1 MNLSRRGFL
10 KFSGIA
16 VAAVLFLRRI
26 AHSEQ
31 SSESFSHHRGPS
43 VAAGGQGVVV
53 SGKPAAT
60 AAGIKILEQGGNAA
74 DAGAATLLA
83 LSVTYVGAFCVGGEV
98 PILVYS
104 ADQKNV
110 KLLEGIGEAPRDP
123 KAIAWYMEHGI
134 PDGDVKA
141 AAVPSTIDAV
151 VTLLKVYGTKSF
163 EEVVQPTLAILDAGG
178 PSWYVDTGTE
188 KRIETGVN
196 WQADLA
202 VTFRKLVESEKT
214 AKGTREQ
221 KLQAVSDRFYRGDIA
236 DALEAW
242 YIEKGGF
249 LRKADLAAH
258 KTPLVDP
265 LATTYRGYT
274 VYKTGPLTQG
284 PYLLQTLRLLEGFD
298 LKRMGFNSADYIH
311 TVIEAEKLA
320 LADRDEYYGDPNFVT
335 VPMQL
340 LLSDQYTKMRRKLID
355 PKKASLEL
363 RPGDP
368 YKMKPTKP
376 PTITGPWHGGTTVMC
391 VTDKFG
397 NVITATP
404 SGLSST
410 AGVAGR
416 TGIIHGSRLTSL
428 NTFAGTP
435 NVIQPGKRPRIT
447 LSPTL
452 LFHDRQP
459 VMAISVAGGDQ
470 QDQAAIQVILNYVEF
485 GMGPVEA
492 FKAPRFSTEHFIGS
506 FGQDRARLGSLSV
519 PNTLPEEVKGE
530 LKARGHVVS
539 DVHGGVG
546 GVALIGIDP
555 KTRQATAV
563 GPAAG
568 KMEEPPGSTS
578 VSARR

>member
-1 MNLSRRGFL
+1 MRKIISLSSL
-10 KFSGIA
+10 PLLLLSPIA
-16 VAAVLFLRRI
+16 WPQATETPVSP
-26 AHSEQ
+26 H
-31 SSESFSHHRGPS
+31 GPS
-43 VAAGGQGVVV
+43 VAAGNQGVVV

-60 AAGIKILEQGGNAA
+60 AAGIGILEQGGNAA
-74 DAGAATLLA
+74 DAAAATLLA
-83 LSVTYVGAFCVGGEV
+83 LSVTYVGAFCVGGEI

-104 ADQKNV
+104 VDHKNV
-110 KLLEGIGEAPRDP
+110 KLLEGQGEAPRDP

-151 VTLLKVYGTKSF
+151 VTLLKLYGTKSF
-163 EEVVQPTLAILDAGG
+163 EEIVQPTLAILDAGG
-178 PSWYVDTGTE
+178 PSWYIDTGSGQ
-188 KRIETGVN
+188 RIETGVH
-196 WQADLA
+196 WQADMA
-202 VTFRKLVESEKT
+202 ATFRKLVESEKT
-214 AKGTREQ
+214 TKGTRLQ

-236 DALEAW
+236 EALEAW
-242 YIEKGGF
+242 YIEKGSF
-249 LRKADLAAH
+249 LRKPDLAAH
-258 KTPLVDP
+258 KTPVVDP
-265 LATTYRGYT
+265 LTITYRGYT

-298 LKRMGFNSADYIH
+298 LKKMGFNSADYIH

-320 LADRDEYYGDPNFVT
+320 LADRDEYYGDPNFAK
-335 VPMQL
+335 VPMRQ
-340 LLSDQYTKMRRKLID
+340 LLSDQYTEMRRKLID

-368 YKMKPTKP
+368 YNMKPTKP

-397 NVITATP
+397 NVIAATP

-416 TGIIHGSRLTSL
+416 TGIIHGSRLSSL

-435 NVIQPGKRPRIT
+435 NVIRAGKRPRIT

-452 LFHDRQP
+452 LFHHNHP

-470 QDQAAIQVILNYVEF
+470 QDQAAIQVILSYVDF
-485 GMGPVEA
+485 GMNPEEA
-492 FKAPRFSTEHFIGS
+492 FKAPRFSTEHFISS
-506 FGQDRARLGSLSV
+506 FGQERARLGSLSV
-519 PNTLPEEVKGE
+519 PNSLPEKVQAD
-530 LKARGHVVS
+530 LRARGHVVTVS
-539 DVHGGVG
+539 REGVG

-555 KTRQATAV
+555 KTNLATAV

-568 KMEEPPGSTS
+568 KME
-578 VSARR
+578 

>member
-1 MNLSRRGFL
+1 MRKIISISAASLIFLMPLEWPPAPERLVTARGL
-10 KFSGIA
+10 A
-16 VAAVLFLRRI
+16 
-26 AHSEQ
+26 
-31 SSESFSHHRGPS
+31 
-43 VAAGGQGVVV
+43 VAAGGKGVVV

-60 AAGIKILEQGGNAA
+60 AAGIEILRKGGNAA

-83 LSVTYVGAFCVGGEV
+83 LSVTYVGAYCVGGEI

-104 ADQKNV
+104 ADQKSV
-110 KLLEGIGEAPRDP
+110 KLLEGQGEAPRDP
-123 KAIAWYMEHGI
+123 KAVAWYMEHGI

-141 AAVPSTIDAV
+141 AAVPGAIDAII
-151 VTLLKVYGTKSF
+151 TLLKLYGTKSF

-178 PSWYVDTGTE
+178 PTWYIDTGSGQ
-188 KRIETGVN
+188 RVETGVK

-202 VTFRKLVESEKT
+202 LTFRKLVESER
-214 AKGTREQ
+214 ASKGTRQQ

-258 KTPLVDP
+258 KTPVVDP
-265 LATTYRGYT
+265 LKTSYRGYT
-274 VYKTGPLTQG
+274 VYKAGPLTQG

-298 LKRMGFNSADYIH
+298 LKKMGFNSADYIH

-320 LADRDEYYGDPNFVT
+320 LADRDEYYGDPNFVK
-335 VPMQL
+335 VPMQQ
-340 LLSDQYTKMRRKLID
+340 LLSDQYTEMRRKLID

-368 YKMKPTKP
+368 YAMKPTKP

-397 NVITATP
+397 NLIAATP

-428 NTFAGTP
+428 NTFPGTP
-435 NVIQPGKRPRIT
+435 NVIEPGKRPRIT

-452 LFHDRQP
+452 LFHDNHP

-470 QDQAAIQVILNYVEF
+470 QDQAAIQVILNYVVF
-485 GMGPVEA
+485 GMA
-492 FKAPRFSTEHFIGS
+492 
-506 FGQDRARLGSLSV
+506 
-519 PNTLPEEVKGE
+519 PEE
-530 LKARGHVVS
+530 
-539 DVHGGVG
+539 
-546 GVALIGIDP
+546 
-555 KTRQATAV
+555 
-563 GPAAG
+563 
-568 KMEEPPGSTS
+568 
-578 VSARR
+578 